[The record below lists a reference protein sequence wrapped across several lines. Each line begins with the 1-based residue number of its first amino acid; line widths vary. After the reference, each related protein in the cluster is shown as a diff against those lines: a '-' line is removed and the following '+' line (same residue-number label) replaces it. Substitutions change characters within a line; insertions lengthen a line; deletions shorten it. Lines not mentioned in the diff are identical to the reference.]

1 MVGAANVAALPRS
14 ADASSAASI
23 GRTRWDALGRILS
36 PNLVHVNSTVLQVCL
51 FVIILHSPPK
61 GGAQLSYHKPADH

>member
-36 PNLVHVNSTVLQVCL
+36 PNLVHVNCTVLQVNVL
-51 FVIILHSPPK
+51 TSEEDRWSNEMVL
-61 GGAQLSYHKPADH
+61 Y